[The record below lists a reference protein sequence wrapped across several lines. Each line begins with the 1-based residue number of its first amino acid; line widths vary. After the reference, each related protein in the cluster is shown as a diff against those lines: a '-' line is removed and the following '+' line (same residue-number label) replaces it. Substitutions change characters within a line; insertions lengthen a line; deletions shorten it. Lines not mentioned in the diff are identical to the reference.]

1 MVFPVRIASV
11 YFTGCPNLSGLCPL
25 LGVKPGSSPE
35 ASAPCTPPG
44 ARGGGQRT
52 FVGNVGMT
60 VAEEN
65 PAPLFSEMRSQ
76 EINPNGLS
84 YPRHVGIAG
93 LLSAKSLA

>member
-1 MVFPVRIASV
+1 MPKLVWALSASGREAGQL
-11 YFTGCPNLSGLCPL
+11 TRSLCTL
-25 LGVKPGSSPE
+25 H
-35 ASAPCTPPG
+35 SAG